1 MATQG
6 LRNLGRSG
14 LRVSPLCLG
23 AMNFGNDQFG
33 CDEKSSIAVI
43 HAYLDGGHNF
53 IDTANVYSG
62 TKSETIVGKAVK
74 GRRDNVVI
82 ATKAASPLGP
92 GPFDSGSSRKHVMKA
107 CDDSLRRLDTDYI
120 DLYQMHRYDDA
131 TPLEET
137 LSTLNDLVR
146 NGKVRYL
153 GVSNWTASQIVEACA
168 IIAAKGWEP
177 LVSLQ
182 PQYSILTRDIEVEIV
197 PACVKFG
204 LGVIPWSPLGG
215 GMLTGKYK
223 PGEEPK
229 DGTRFAAPGPFQ
241 KIWRNRALN
250 ERNHAI
256 VKTVLDEAGKLDV
269 SPIALALA
277 WNLARPSVV
286 APIIG
291 PKNEQQLKDN
301 LAALD
306 VTLPNDTIE
315 RIDAASE
322 PHLPYPH
329 DFIRMGRQLTAM
341 MVQQNAQAKK

>member
-1 MATQG
+1 
-6 LRNLGRSG
+6 
-14 LRVSPLCLG
+14 
-23 AMNFGNDQFG
+23 MNFGNEQFG
-33 CDEKSSIAVI
+33 CNEEVSTGII
-43 HAYLDGGHNF
+43 HAYLDAGHNF

-74 GRRDNVVI
+74 GRRDSVVI
-82 ATKAASPLGP
+82 ATKAASPLGA
-92 GPFDSGSSRKHVMKA
+92 GPFDSGTSRKHVTKA
-107 CDDSLRRLDTDYI
+107 CEDSLRRLDTDYI
-120 DLYQMHRYDDA
+120 DLYQMHRYDDL

-146 NGKVRYL
+146 QGRVRYI
-153 GVSNWTASQIVEACA
+153 GVSNWTASQIAEACTLTA
-168 IIAAKGWEP
+168 VKGWEP

-197 PACVKFG
+197 PVCQKFG

-223 PGEEPK
+223 KGDDPAE
-229 DGTRFAAPGPFQ
+229 GTRFAAPGPFQ
-241 KIWRNRALN
+241 QVWRTRALS

-256 VKTVLDEAGKLDV
+256 VGTVLEEAGKLDI

-277 WNLARPSVV
+277 WNLSRPGVV

-291 PKNEQQLKDN
+291 PKSVKQLEDN

-306 VTLPNDTIE
+306 VTLPEETVQ

-322 PHLPYPH
+322 PRFPYPH
-329 DFIRMGRQLTAM
+329 DFLRMARQMSAAM
-341 MVQQNAQAKK
+341 LQQNVTPAR

>member
-1 MATQG
+1 MASHG
-6 LRNLGRSG
+6 LRNLGKSG

-23 AMNFGNDQFG
+23 AMNFGNESFG
-33 CDEKSSIAVI
+33 CDEKTSIGIV
-43 HAYLDGGHNF
+43 HAFLDAGHNF

-74 GRRDNVVI
+74 ERRDAVVV

-92 GPFDSGSSRKHVMKA
+92 GPFESGSSRKHLVKA
-107 CDDSLRRLDTDYI
+107 CEDSLRRLGTDYI

-146 NGKVRYL
+146 SGKVRYI
-153 GVSNWTASQIVEACA
+153 GVSNWSASQIAEACL
-168 IIAAKGWEP
+168 ITAAKGWEP
-177 LVSLQ
+177 PVSLQ
-182 PQYSILTRDIEVEIV
+182 PQYSILTRDIEIEILPV
-197 PACVKFG
+197 CRRYG

-223 PGEEPK
+223 PNQEPQ

-241 KIWRNRALN
+241 RVWKARALN

-256 VKTVLDEAGKLDV
+256 VSLVLEESRKLDI

-277 WNLARPSVV
+277 WNLSRPGIV

-291 PKNEQQLKDN
+291 PKSEQQLKDN

-306 VTLPNDTIE
+306 VSLPQETIA
-315 RIDAASE
+315 RIDEASE
-322 PHLPYPH
+322 PHVHYPF
-329 DFIRMGRQLTAM
+329 DFMRMVRQM
-341 MVQQNAQAKK
+341 MAAPPQPNR

>member
-1 MATQG
+1 MTSQG

-23 AMNFGNDQFG
+23 AMNFGNEQFG
-33 CDEKSSIAVI
+33 CDEKGSIAII
-43 HAYLDGGHNF
+43 HAYLNAGHNF

-62 TKSETIVGKAVK
+62 TKSESIVGKAVK
-74 GRRDNVVI
+74 DRRDAVVI
-82 ATKAASPLGP
+82 ATKASSPLGP
-92 GPFDSGSSRKHVMKA
+92 GPFDSGSSRKHVIKA
-107 CDDSLRRLDTDYI
+107 CEDSLRRLDTDYI
-120 DLYQMHRYDDA
+120 DLYQMHRYDET

-146 NGKVRYL
+146 HGKVRYL
-153 GVSNWTASQIVEACA
+153 GVSNWTASQIVEACL

-182 PQYSILTRDIEVEIV
+182 PQYSILTRDIEVEILA
-197 PACVKFG
+197 ACQKFG
-204 LGVIPWSPLGG
+204 LGVIPWSPLAG

-223 PGEEPK
+223 PDQAPQPGS
-229 DGTRFAAPGPFQ
+229 RFAAPGPFQ
-241 KIWRNRALN
+241 RIWQTRTLN

-256 VKTVLDEAGKLDV
+256 VAVVLEEAAKLDV
-269 SPIALALA
+269 SPIALSLA
-277 WNLARPSVV
+277 WNLARPGIVS
-286 APIIG
+286 PIIG
-291 PKNEQQLKDN
+291 PKSEQQLQDN

-306 VTLPNDTIE
+306 AVLPNDTIE

-329 DFIRMGRQLTAM
+329 DFMRMARQLTAM
-341 MVQQNAQAKK
+341 MVQQNAPPKG